1 MHKNWMQSMP
11 SKMTIYKKPTMTE
24 SYSKTNYKLTTS
36 ITWLAT
42 PSYITSIHSNT
53 YTHTHTHTHTYTH
66 IYTFTRTHTHIHT
79 HLSFVLYLT
88 FSLPSTFTFLPF
100 FFHSFPSLPFYIV
113 MYIIS
118 NTFLQPI
125 FSPFLKKQFSH
136 YYNIKLRYLYN
147 CIIYY

>member
-42 PSYITSIHSNT
+42 PSYLTSIHSNT
-53 YTHTHTHTHTYTH
+53 YTHTHTHTHTHTYTH

-88 FSLPSTFTFLPF
+88 FSLPFFYFHFPPLFFPF
-100 FFHSFPSLPFYIV
+100 FP
-113 MYIIS
+113 
-118 NTFLQPI
+118 
-125 FSPFLKKQFSH
+125 FSPFLNSYV
-136 YYNIKLRYLYN
+136 YYL
-147 CIIYY
+147 